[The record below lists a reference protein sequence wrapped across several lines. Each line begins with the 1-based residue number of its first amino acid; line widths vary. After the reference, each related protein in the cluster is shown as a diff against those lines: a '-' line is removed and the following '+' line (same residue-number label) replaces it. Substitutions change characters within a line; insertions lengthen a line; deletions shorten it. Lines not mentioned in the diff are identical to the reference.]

1 VEVCSLR
8 YTPKSELDQRVS
20 KLQESLRQSDIDGA
34 VIVQNADLFY
44 FTGTIQRSHLFV
56 PREGNPVLLVKKSLE
71 RAKEESAME
80 NIIGLESLKEINTVL
95 QSYGYGPFKT
105 LGFELD
111 VLPASQFLHYQKL
124 FEQVQIV
131 DVSQLIRSVRM
142 VKSPFEIEIF
152 KDAAKFHHEIFSL
165 IKDSI
170 REGISEVELSGI
182 ITGVSRKKGHSG
194 LMRVRAFNQDLFYVH
209 LLSGSNTSQSYFDGS
224 VGGKGI
230 SPAFAQG
237 SSNKLIGRNEP
248 VFVDY
253 SFILDGYM
261 LDQTRVFCL
270 GKLPEHLAQAHAL
283 AVDILKELEEI
294 ARPGIDCGIL
304 YDRAMQMA
312 ANSAF
317 SKHFLGFPEP
327 VAFVGHGIGIELD
340 ELPVIAHGVNIPLKE
355 GVVFALEPKFVFP
368 EGAVGLENTYLVTKD
383 GLETL
388 TVFEEGI
395 IYI

>member
-1 VEVCSLR
+1 MR
-8 YTPKSELDQRVS
+8 YTPKSELDRRVA
-20 KLQESLRQSDIDGA
+20 KLQESLRQSGIDGA

-56 PREGNPVLLVKKSLE
+56 PTEGKPVMLVKKSLE
-71 RAKEESAME
+71 RAKEESSMD
-80 NIIGLESLKEINTVL
+80 NIISLESLKEINTVL

-111 VLPASQFLHYQKL
+111 VLPVSQYLHYQKL
-124 FEQVQIV
+124 FEQSEIV
-131 DVSQLIRSVRM
+131 DVSPLIRAVRM
-142 VKSPFEIEIF
+142 VKSSFEIEIL
-152 KDAAKFHHEIFSL
+152 KDAAKLHNEIFSL
-165 IKDSI
+165 IKDNI
-170 REGISEVELSGI
+170 REGISELELSGI
-182 ITGVSRKKGHSG
+182 ITGVSRKKGYSG
-194 LMRVRAFNQDLFYVH
+194 LMRVRGFNQDLFYVH
-209 LLSGSNTSQSYFDGS
+209 LLAGNNTFQSYFDGS

-237 SSNKLIGRNEP
+237 SYNKLIGRNEP

-270 GKLPEHLAQAHAL
+270 GKLPDHLAKAHAV
-283 AVDILKELEEI
+283 AVDILKELEKI
-294 ARPGIDCGIL
+294 AKPGIACGNL

-312 ANSAF
+312 GNSEF
-317 SKHFLGFPEP
+317 GKHFLGFPEP

-340 ELPVIAHGVNIPLKE
+340 ELPVIAHGVNIPLEE
-355 GVVFALEPKFVFP
+355 GMVFALEPKFVFP
-368 EGAVGLENTYLVTKD
+368 DGAVGLENTYLVTKN

-388 TVFEEGI
+388 TVFLRRI
-395 IYI
+395 LFIFNK